1 MSYTTSSEMRLNPL
15 FLRNEFEGAGRW
27 GIPLVKKQQIDLSD
41 VSLIA
46 YSEIPSKKTGQSRK
60 QGVHF
65 FIDDYR
71 FEGVYRQ
78 PERSLEKLSQY
89 EFLLTPDYSTYAEMP
104 PCSNASNPTWNAVF
118 ARR

>member
-60 QGVHF
+60 QGSIFSSTTIVLKAF
-65 FIDDYR
+65 TVNLKDR
-71 FEGVYRQ
+71 WKSC
-78 PERSLEKLSQY
+78 RSTS
-89 EFLLTPDYSTYAEMP
+89 FS
-104 PCSNASNPTWNAVF
+104 
-118 ARR
+118 